1 MPGQEEPGAPGPERS
16 PGERF
21 GEILREWRIAVSRCM
36 KEAEAFTREQPGAG
50 IASSFFLGYF
60 FGRLFRRR

>member
-1 MPGQEEPGAPGPERS
+1 MPEKEDPGAPDSERS

-21 GEILREWRIAVSRCM
+21 GEILREWRIAVSRLM

-50 IASSFFLGYF
+50 IASSFLLGYF
-60 FGRLFRRR
+60 IGRLFRRR